1 MVPQGLVCG
10 TILLYKVQFSPLVHQ
25 KGNTV
30 SKSKKNRYIFVAGI
44 IVIVVIL
51 AIAFVSAGTTNKVMS
66 VAEASQTGAAGQ
78 KVEVTGNV
86 VDDSYSIKGDTLTF
100 SIYDTNDPEAM
111 LMVVYD
117 KGVAATFGNGV
128 TAICKGTIGSDGTL
142 QCNDLVT
149 KCPSKYETAT
159 DALGVSKLLGYGEQI
174 YDKPVKVQGV
184 LKPQSLAD
192 VSADVR
198 FILVDTDDGTELP
211 VSYASAIPT
220 TVKDSSEL
228 ILTGSLQNSGVFAAT
243 DLAEAKGK

>member
-1 MVPQGLVCG
+1 M
-10 TILLYKVQFSPLVHQ
+10 
-25 KGNTV
+25 
-30 SKSKKNRYIFVAGI
+30 
-44 IVIVVIL
+44 
-51 AIAFVSAGTTNKVMS
+51 
-66 VAEASQTGAAGQ
+66 
-78 KVEVTGNV
+78 
-86 VDDSYSIKGDTLTF
+86 
-100 SIYDTNDPEAM
+100 
-111 LMVVYD
+111 VYD

-159 DALGVSKLLGYGEQI
+159 DALSVSKLLGYGAQI
-174 YDKPVKVQGV
+174 YDKPVKVQGI

-198 FILVDTDDGTELP
+198 FVLVDTDDGTEMP

-228 ILTGSLQNSGVFAAT
+228 VLTGSLQNSGVFAAT